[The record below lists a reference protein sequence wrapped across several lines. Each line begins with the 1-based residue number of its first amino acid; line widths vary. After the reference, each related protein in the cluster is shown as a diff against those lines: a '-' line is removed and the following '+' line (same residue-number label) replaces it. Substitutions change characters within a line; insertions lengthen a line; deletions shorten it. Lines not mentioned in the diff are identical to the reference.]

1 MSNTANTFHAWDAS
15 TDTLLRT
22 CYIQGEALVE
32 IAEAQQRTVA
42 EVKARIIQ
50 LRILP
55 NFYAATPTV
64 LARDTYKKIDN
75 ERTALEPVRVVNMQ
89 SEAPPPVLVKQA
101 MPGNAGKKW
110 DAEQERMLAESF
122 AAGMGVAALAQLYER
137 TEDAI
142 ASRLFRLGLIA
153 DPFVSSN
160 GKKIELTAVPVLAC
174 PPEIID
180 SEFPF

>member
-1 MSNTANTFHAWDAS
+1 MSNTANMFHAWDTS

-55 NFYAATPTV
+55 NFYACTPSAQ
-64 LARDTYKKIDN
+64 ARDTYKKIDN
-75 ERTALEPVRVVNMQ
+75 ERTVLEPVQVGNTQ
-89 SEAPPPVLVKQA
+89 SEVPPPVLVKQA
-101 MPGNAGKKW
+101 MLGNAGKKW

-122 AAGMGVAALAQLYER
+122 AAGMSVVALAQLYER
-137 TEDAI
+137 TEGAI

-153 DPFVSSN
+153 DPFVPSD
-160 GKKIELTAVPVLAC
+160 GKKIEPTATSVLAR
-174 PPEIID
+174 PPEIIV